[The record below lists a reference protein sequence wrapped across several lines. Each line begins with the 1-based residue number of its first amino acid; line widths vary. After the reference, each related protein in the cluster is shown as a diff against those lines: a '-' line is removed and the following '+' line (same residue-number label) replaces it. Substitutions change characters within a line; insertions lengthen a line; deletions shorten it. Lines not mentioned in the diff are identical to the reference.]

1 MRRQEGEWDRS
12 RAEVRGTDARCRA
25 RLRIGAWSMED
36 GQLKSVGRHLIL
48 EMWGCRN
55 LNSTEIVERALRD
68 VVREADLTLLDLN
81 VYPFTPIGVT
91 GVAVV
96 TESHVMI
103 HTWPEYGY
111 AAVDVFTCGD
121 QANPEAAL
129 PLLRE
134 HFAPERIQIMEINRG
149 IMPQEPAGTPQ
160 LFAHREPVTT

>member
-1 MRRQEGEWDRS
+1 
-12 RAEVRGTDARCRA
+12 
-25 RLRIGAWSMED
+25 MED

-149 IMPQEPAGTPQ
+149 IMPQEPAGTPP
-160 LFAHREPVTT
+160 LFAHRAPVTT

>member
-1 MRRQEGEWDRS
+1 
-12 RAEVRGTDARCRA
+12 
-25 RLRIGAWSMED
+25 MED

-68 VVREADLTLLDLN
+68 VVREADLTLLDIN

-129 PLLRE
+129 PWLRE

-149 IMPQEPAGTPQ
+149 IMPQEPVATPA
-160 LFAHREPVTT
+160 LVAHREPVTNGTT

>member
-1 MRRQEGEWDRS
+1 
-12 RAEVRGTDARCRA
+12 
-25 RLRIGAWSMED
+25 MED

-68 VVREADLTLLDLN
+68 VVREADLTLLDIN

-91 GVAVV
+91 GIAVV

-149 IMPQEPAGTPQ
+149 IMPQEPVATPV
-160 LFAHREPVTT
+160 LAAHREPAKVTNGTT

>member
-1 MRRQEGEWDRS
+1 
-12 RAEVRGTDARCRA
+12 
-25 RLRIGAWSMED
+25 MED

-68 VVREADLTLLDLN
+68 VVREADLTLLDIN

-91 GVAVV
+91 GIAVV

-149 IMPQEPAGTPQ
+149 IMPQEPVATPVPICGEM
-160 LFAHREPVTT
+160 LADDALLKPAKPSVSDCEIEGSRPM